1 MKLPKLRAADK
12 YLGLYI
18 FDFGDHAGVGFTA
31 EEVAELLDSEKYKH
45 GKAYKINRASPDGT
59 MELKGVCAENF
70 QLEAGMFFYADDPKT
85 AKENYKRLINW
96 AVSMAPP
103 CRAKVHLAEYGI
115 DKYAVAIIYPAEYD
129 AEISR
134 WLLDGKYKTSGAVEG
149 GIGGVQRYY
158 EEIPTVLE
166 RHQLFAKS
174 VWQSRSGKELLDHVA
189 MAVQR

>member
-1 MKLPKLRAADK
+1 
-12 YLGLYI
+12 
-18 FDFGDHAGVGFTA
+18 
-31 EEVAELLDSEKYKH
+31 
-45 GKAYKINRASPDGT
+45 
-59 MELKGVCAENF
+59 
-70 QLEAGMFFYADDPKT
+70 
-85 AKENYKRLINW
+85 
-96 AVSMAPP
+96 MAPP